1 MHYTPQEEDRIRA
14 EIDAAKAERLSA
26 SAPSETACQPRSL
39 ALATGSAVCVSCE
52 KRRATWRTYDGDY
65 CHDCMQAHHLEK
77 MLVQLGRLNHR

>member
-1 MHYTPQEEDRIRA
+1 MPADPVA
-14 EIDAAKAERLSA
+14 L
-26 SAPSETACQPRSL
+26 APTNQPATGL
-39 ALATGSAVCVSCE
+39 ALAPGSPVCVSCE